1 MSEKSVVLVLEE
13 KNADRLCWRK
23 RNELA
28 TENREA
34 KESIYDE
41 QKLITLVQQL
51 KEAQI
56 LKIAVLG
63 EETNNCLQRI
73 VKTLADEGISVEKV
87 IPPSKING
95 YVMDE
100 YIFSAHMM
108 RKFDIFKRKWIT
120 FCPFIYK
127 TIYIDL
133 DGGMDFCPLCVGN
146 RNIYGSLLPQYKP
159 NRNWNK
165 ENM

>member
-1 MSEKSVVLVLEE
+1 MGEKSVVLVLEE

-73 VKTLADEGISVEKV
+73 VKTLADEGISVEK
-87 IPPSKING
+87 
-95 YVMDE
+95 
-100 YIFSAHMM
+100 
-108 RKFDIFKRKWIT
+108 
-120 FCPFIYK
+120 
-127 TIYIDL
+127 
-133 DGGMDFCPLCVGN
+133 
-146 RNIYGSLLPQYKP
+146 
-159 NRNWNK
+159 
-165 ENM
+165 